1 MNPGYLYTTYYIYT
15 KDARNNSHILY
26 LNAISVHTILS
37 TRNFPSAADY
47 GGSAG
52 FQDIEIL
59 SEQPYMDEKDG
70 RKITSLVIRTVTNE

>member
-15 KDARNNSHILY
+15 KDGRNNSHILY

-37 TRNFPSAADY
+37 KRNFPSAADY
-47 GGSAG
+47 GGSVG

-59 SEQPYMDEKDG
+59 SEQRYMDEKDG
-70 RKITSLVIRTVTNE
+70 RKITSLVIRAVTNE

>member
-1 MNPGYLYTTYYIYT
+1 MRLYQESREPGLPIHDYYIYT

-26 LNAISVHTILS
+26 LNAISVHTILN

-59 SEQPYMDEKDG
+59 SEQPISMRKMEEK
-70 RKITSLVIRTVTNE
+70 LQVW

>member
-1 MNPGYLYTTYYIYT
+1 MDPGYLYTNYYIYT

-59 SEQPYMDEKDG
+59 SEQPISMRKMEEK
-70 RKITSLVIRTVTNE
+70 LQVW